1 MMIEGSRAAARE
13 IECIGAPVIY
23 AECTG
28 ENHQSTIMA
37 TMPQIM
43 REAFR
48 RM

>member
-13 IECIGAPVIY
+13 IERVGAPVIY
-23 AECTG
+23 AECAG
-28 ENHQSTIMA
+28 ENHQSTIIA